1 MSEEQISKPKH
12 VRTIALTSNLPESR
26 ERKLSMSNLTFW
38 MIILGCC
45 VAIGIVAGVLYY
57 ESKMVIDISRNADM
71 QQKEAATLL
80 EEAEDRYEALQ
91 AEFDA
96 LQLENAGL
104 AEQIQVLSD
113 AINQREAEDE
123 AAREAEDILRMPT
136 GFPITGSVTEGEPP
150 EEANALEMAVYYE
163 AAEGAVVVATARGI
177 ISSVRENAYGNYEII
192 IDHGNGYASIYTNA
206 GFPLLSAETEV
217 LKGTPLFSV
226 GPDNTL
232 TKYQIS
238 QNNVLVDVY
247 SVMHVEG

>member
-12 VRTIALTSNLPESR
+12 IRTLSITSNQPEGR
-26 ERKLSMSNLTFW
+26 ERKISMSNLTFW

-45 VAIGIVAGVLYY
+45 VAAGILVGVLYY
-57 ESKMVIDISRNADM
+57 ESKLVLDISRNADM
-71 QQKEAATLL
+71 QQKESATLL
-80 EEAEDRYEALQ
+80 EEAGERYEALK
-91 AEFDA
+91 AELDA

-104 AEQIQVLSD
+104 SEQIQVLSD

-123 AAREAEDILRMPT
+123 AAREAEDILHIPT

-150 EEANALEMAVYYE
+150 EEANALEKAVYYE

-226 GPDNTL
+226 GADNTL

-238 QNNVLVDVY
+238 RNDVLVDVY
-247 SVMHVEG
+247 SVMHVDG